1 MITDQIRKGIKIAL
15 ATDGKTMREVCRTT
29 EMPESTVYRFMGGNN
44 DISVVRLDR
53 FLREGFSRT
62 LMDILEIG
70 K

>member
-62 LMDILEIG
+62 LMDILEMG